1 MRRRDFI
8 SGIGAAAAMPI
19 AARAQTFPSRAI
31 TLVVGFPPGGTADL
45 TARIVADRMKVSL
58 GQSVIVE
65 NLPGSGGSI
74 AAGRVAHAAAD
85 GYTLACGS
93 WGTHVVNGAI
103 LALPYDVM
111 GDFAP
116 VALLTNQPLVIA
128 TRAGVPAQNLA
139 ELIAWLKAAP
149 VAASAGTAGAAG
161 VTHLAE
167 ILFQSV
173 TGTRLQ
179 LVPYRG
185 SPPVLQDLAAG
196 RIDLFITPAAAAMP
210 QIRAGAIK
218 AFAVTADTRLTI
230 APEIPTVDE
239 QGLPGFHISLW
250 SALWVPKGTPADAIG
265 RLNAAAMDALAE
277 PAART
282 RLAELGQEI
291 FPRAQQTP
299 AALAAFQAAE
309 IAKWWPIIRSAGI
322 KTPE

>member
-8 SGIGAAAAMPI
+8 SGIGAATAALPI
-19 AARAQTFPSRAI
+19 AARAQSFPSRAI

-45 TARIVADRMKVSL
+45 TARIVADRMKTTL

-74 AAGRVAHAAAD
+74 GAGRVAHAAAD

-103 LALPYDVM
+103 LALAYDVV

-116 VALLTNQPLVIA
+116 VSLLTNQPLVIA
-128 TRAGVPAQNLA
+128 TRAGVPAQDLKA
-139 ELIAWLKAAP
+139 LIAWLKAASAP
-149 VAASAGTAGAAG
+149 ASAGTAGAAG

-167 ILFQSV
+167 VLFQSV

-196 RIDLFITPAAAAMP
+196 RIDLFITPAAAALP

-218 AFAVTADTRLTI
+218 AFAVTADSRLTI

-239 QGLPGFHISLW
+239 QGLRGFHISLW
-250 SALWVPKGTPADAIG
+250 SALWAPKGTPPDAVR
-265 RLNAAAMDALAE
+265 RLDEAVIDALAD
-277 PAART
+277 PAVRT

-291 FPRAQQTP
+291 FPREQQTP
-299 AALAAFQAAE
+299 EALAAFQAAE
-309 IAKWWPIIRSAGI
+309 IAKWWPIIKAAGI
-322 KTPE
+322 KTQ

>member
-8 SGIGAAAAMPI
+8 AGIGGAAAAVPF

-31 TLVVGFPPGGTADL
+31 SIVVGFPPGGTADL
-45 TARIVADRMKVSL
+45 TARILADRMKASL
-58 GQSVIVE
+58 GQAVIVE
-65 NLPGSGGSI
+65 NVPGSGGSI

-85 GYTLACGS
+85 GYTLVCGS

-103 LALPYDVM
+103 LALPYDVV

-116 VALLTNQPLVIA
+116 VSLLTNQPLVIA
-128 TRAGVPAQNLA
+128 TRAGVPAHDLT
-139 ELIAWLKAAP
+139 ELIGWLKAAP

-167 ILFQSV
+167 ILFQSI

-196 RIDLFITPAAAAMP
+196 RIDLFITPAASALP

-218 AFAVTADTRLTI
+218 AFAVTADRRLTI

-250 SALWVPKGTPADAIG
+250 SALWAPNGTPTDAIRG
-265 RLNAAAMDALAE
+265 LDAAVIDALAD
-277 PAART
+277 PAVRA

-291 FPRAQQTP
+291 FPTAQQTP
-299 AALAAFQAAE
+299 EALAAFQQAE
-309 IAKWWPIIRSAGI
+309 IAKWWPIIKSAGI
-322 KTPE
+322 KTQ

>member
-8 SGIGAAAAMPI
+8 SGIGAAAALPG
-19 AARAQTFPSRAI
+19 AARAQAFPSRPI
-31 TLVVGFPPGGTADL
+31 SMVVGFPPGGTADL
-45 TARIVADRMKVSL
+45 TARIVGDRMKASL
-58 GQSVIVE
+58 GQPVIVE
-65 NLPGSGGSI
+65 NVPGSGGSI

-103 LALPYDVM
+103 LALPYDVVA
-111 GDFAP
+111 DFAP
-116 VALLTNQPLVIA
+116 VALLTDQPLVIA
-128 TRAGVPAQNLA
+128 TRTGVPARDLK

-196 RIDLFITPAAAAMP
+196 RIDLFITPAASALP
-210 QIRAGAIK
+210 QIRTGAVK
-218 AFAVTADTRLTI
+218 AFAVTAERRLSI
-230 APEIPTVDE
+230 APEIPTVEE

-250 SALWVPKGTPADAIG
+250 SALWAPKGTPAEAIG
-265 RLNAAAMDALAE
+265 RLAAAVNGALADS
-277 PAART
+277 AVRT
-282 RLAELGQEI
+282 RLADLGQEI
-291 FPRAQQTP
+291 FPPAEQTP
-299 AALAAFQAAE
+299 AALEQFQAAE

-322 KTPE
+322 KTQ

>member
-8 SGIGAAAAMPI
+8 SGIGAATAALPV
-19 AARAQTFPSRAI
+19 AARAQAFPSRALSI
-31 TLVVGFPPGGTADL
+31 VVGFPPGGTADL
-45 TARIVADRMKVSL
+45 TARIVADRMKASL

-65 NLPGSGGSI
+65 NAPGSGGSI

-85 GYTLACGS
+85 GYTLVCGS

-103 LALPYDVM
+103 LALPYDVV

-116 VALLTNQPLVIA
+116 VSLLTNQSLVIA
-128 TRAGVPAQNLA
+128 TRAGVPARDLA
-139 ELIAWLKAAP
+139 ELIGWLKAVP

-196 RIDLFITPAAAAMP
+196 RIDLFITPAASALP

-218 AFAVTADTRLTI
+218 AFAVTAASRLTI
-230 APEIPTVDE
+230 APDIPTVDE

-250 SALWVPKGTPADAIG
+250 SALWAPKGTPTDAIR
-265 RLNAAAMDALAE
+265 RLDEAVIDALAN
-277 PAART
+277 PAVRT

-299 AALAAFQAAE
+299 EALAAFQEAE
-309 IAKWWPIIRSAGI
+309 IAKWWPIIKSAGI
-322 KTPE
+322 KVP